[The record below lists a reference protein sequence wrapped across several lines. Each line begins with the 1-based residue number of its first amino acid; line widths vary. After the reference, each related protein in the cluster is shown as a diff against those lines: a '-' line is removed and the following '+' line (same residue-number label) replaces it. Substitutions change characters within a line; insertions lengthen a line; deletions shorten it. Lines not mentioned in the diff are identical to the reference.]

1 MTYFYIVPKVFLE
14 FSIIM
19 QIIFAIVALLVSYF
33 SFKIYKISRQRETK
47 LFGISFLL
55 ISISYMI
62 WAMIHSAVVFPS
74 IIKIAQMTTTNIS
87 RLGGIGMLAHVI
99 IFISGLI
106 TLAYTTLKI
115 KSGKIY
121 YLILTLGIISIIAP
135 LIIMLIIFEPLE
147 SSTLYTLLIT
157 SRILSIFFLTF
168 IIYNYLE
175 EYSKNKNKKTLLI
188 GAAFFLMLLSNADFI
203 FSLMYYQAYIL
214 GHILE
219 FIAYLFILISLLH
232 TIKK

>member
-1 MTYFYIVPKVFLE
+1 MTYFYIVPQVFLE

-19 QIIFAIVALLVSYF
+19 QIVFAIVALLVSYF
-33 SFKIYKISRQRETK
+33 SFNIYKISRQREIK

-55 ISISYMI
+55 ISISYII
-62 WAMIHSAVVFPS
+62 WAMIHSAIVFPS
-74 IIKIAQMTTTNIS
+74 IIKIAQLATTNIS
-87 RLGGIGMLAHVI
+87 KLGGIGMLAHVMV
-99 IFISGLI
+99 FISGLI
-106 TLAYTTLKI
+106 TLTYTALKI

-121 YLILTLGIISIIAP
+121 YLILTLGMISLIAP
-135 LIIMLIIFEPLE
+135 LITMLIIFEPVE
-147 SSTLYTLLIT
+147 SSSLYNLLIT

-168 IIYNYLE
+168 ITYSYLE
-175 EYSKNKNKKTLLI
+175 EYTKNRNKKTLLV
-188 GAAFFLMLLSNADFI
+188 GTAFFLMLLSNADFI
-203 FSLMYYQAYIL
+203 LSLIYYQAYIL